1 MPKTILLI
9 ESDSPFAREMADALE
24 ARGFG
29 VRVSGDGKE
38 GLELA
43 RDLRPDAVV
52 LCVELPRMSGY
63 SVCNK
68 LKKDEALRS
77 IPLVVIS
84 AEATPETFEQ
94 HRKLKTRAED
104 YLIKPFPADTLVER
118 VGALVGLP
126 VAPHVAEEEVV
137 TLADVELEGGAVREI
152 PPMAFSGNPEG
163 DVDEDLRLLD
173 HAFDSISRADA
184 APHAPVPERAA
195 APHAPVEDR
204 AVVPHPLAAEHAGVA
219 HAPAADHAAA
229 PFVADEEVVEA
240 PPRLA
245 ARPPAEPEL
254 EAVPEL
260 EPELVT
266 ADADEPFAP
275 LAEVPPPTPA
285 PTVRAPAAAVAPP
298 APLSTEALLREAG
311 IPLLAAEPPAGPR
324 GGDDADEA
332 RTELDTTRAA
342 LQERGAETRALREE
356 VARLRAAAEEAVP
369 AASARESELRAARAR
384 LEAVQG
390 TVRKLEADLHAARED
405 ARLAAERAAGLDR
418 DLAALRARLEESEQ
432 LASRRGAE
440 IAEAV
445 ARAESAGRSA
455 DELRTEVSVLRAEAD
470 GIRSEAERRSAD
482 LRRRLSELE
491 SQGARH
497 EERVVK
503 AYQKIKGDERLKEKI
518 RKALGVALQLLDERL
533 PPEGGTEAGAPPPE
547 RPAS

>member
-9 ESDSPFAREMADALE
+9 ESDAPFARELCEALE

-38 GLELA
+38 GLDLA
-43 RDLRPDAVV
+43 RDARPDAIV

-68 LKKDEALRS
+68 LKKDEALRT

-104 YLIKPFPADTLVER
+104 YLIKPFPPETLVER
-118 VGALVGLP
+118 LGALVGLP
-126 VAPHVAEEEVV
+126 EAAHASDEEVV
-137 TLADVELEGGAVREI
+137 TLADVELEGGATSEI
-152 PPMAFSGNPEG
+152 PPTAFGARPPDE
-163 DVDEDLRLLD
+163 DEDLRLLD
-173 HAFDSISRADA
+173 DAFDSISRGEALQARPAGASPA
-184 APHAPVPERAA
+184 AVPFVDDDEVLEAPSTPPSPPPAAARAEAERA
-195 APHAPVEDR
+195 
-204 AVVPHPLAAEHAGVA
+204 
-219 HAPAADHAAA
+219 
-229 PFVADEEVVEA
+229 
-240 PPRLA
+240 
-245 ARPPAEPEL
+245 PETVL
-254 EAVPEL
+254 ELEL
-260 EPELVT
+260 EPEPVV

-275 LAEVPPPTPA
+275 LASVPA
-285 PTVRAPAAAVAPP
+285 ASAGPTVHAPAAAAAPP
-298 APLSTEALLREAG
+298 PPSTEALLREAG
-311 IPLLAAEPPAGPR
+311 IPLLAAEPPAGPASAAEA
-324 GGDDADEA
+324 DAARAELEMVRAALGERDAEA
-332 RTELDTTRAA
+332 RT
-342 LQERGAETRALREE
+342 LREE
-356 VARLRAAAEEAVP
+356 LTRLRTASDEAGL
-369 AASARESELRAARAR
+369 ASSSRESELRAARAR

-390 TVRKLEADLHAARED
+390 TVRKLEVDLYAAREE

-418 DLAALRARLEESEQ
+418 EAASLRARLDESEH

-470 GIRSEAERRSAD
+470 GLRAEAERRAAD
-482 LRRRLSELE
+482 LRRRLAELE
-491 SQGARH
+491 AQAARH

-533 PPEGGTEAGAPPPE
+533 PPESGADAVPPPE